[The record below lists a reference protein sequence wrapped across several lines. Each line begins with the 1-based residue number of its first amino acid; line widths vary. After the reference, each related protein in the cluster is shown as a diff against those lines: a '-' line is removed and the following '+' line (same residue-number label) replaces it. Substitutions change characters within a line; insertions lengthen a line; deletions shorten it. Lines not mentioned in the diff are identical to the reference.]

1 MDGQSRAKTP
11 PRDVRRAF
19 VGSRLE
25 FQVLI
30 GAYELAA
37 PVIRQRVAAGNT
49 ADERSSGGAL
59 GTRHLL
65 VQGA

>member
-1 MDGQSRAKTP
+1 MDGQSRVRTRP
-11 PRDVRRAF
+11 LDVRRAF

-25 FQVLI
+25 SQVLI
-30 GAYELAA
+30 RAYDLAA